1 MKGLSAA
8 LIMTLACC
16 YGSAALAEG
25 SEDAGKTKS
34 AVCAACHGPDGN
46 SVNPEWPSLAGQHAD
61 YLISQLQQYQSGNR
75 QNALMSPQA
84 SALGEQDMAD
94 LAAYFSVQSIT
105 PKEADP
111 DLLTRGQ
118 QIYRGGDANRGIT
131 ACIACHGPEGRGNPL
146 AGYPAI
152 AGQHATYLAAQL
164 RLYASGE
171 RRSDANQMMRSIAR
185 QMTEKDIL
193 AVTSYMQG
201 LR

>member
-16 YGSAALAEG
+16 YGSAALAQG
-25 SEDAGKTKS
+25 SEDAGKAKS

-61 YLISQLQQYQSGNR
+61 YLISQLQQYQAGNR

-84 SALGEQDMAD
+84 SALSEQDMAD
-94 LAAYFSVQSIT
+94 LAAYFSAQANT

-146 AGYPAI
+146 AGYPDI

>member
-1 MKGLSAA
+1 
-8 LIMTLACC
+8 
-16 YGSAALAEG
+16 
-25 SEDAGKTKS
+25 
-34 AVCAACHGPDGN
+34 
-46 SVNPEWPSLAGQHAD
+46 
-61 YLISQLQQYQSGNR
+61 
-75 QNALMSPQA
+75 
-84 SALGEQDMAD
+84 MAD

>member
-8 LIMTLACC
+8 IIVTLALCF
-16 YGSAALAEG
+16 GSAAMAEG
-25 SEDAGKTKS
+25 SADAGKAKS

-46 SVNPEWPSLAGQHAD
+46 SVNPEWPSLAGQHPD
-61 YLISQLQQYQSGNR
+61 FIVSQLQHYQAGNR
-75 QNALMSPQA
+75 QNVLMSPQA
-84 SALGEQDMAD
+84 SALNEQDMAD
-94 LAAYFSVQSIT
+94 LAAFYSGQSIT

-111 DLLTRGQ
+111 QLLTRGQ
-118 QIYRGGDANRGIT
+118 QLYRGGDPDRGIT
-131 ACIACHGPEGRGNPL
+131 ACIACHGPKGQGNPL

-152 AGQHATYLAAQL
+152 AGQHATYLATQL

-171 RRSDANQMMRSIAR
+171 RKSDANQMMRSIAR

-193 AVTSYMQG
+193 AVTSFMQG